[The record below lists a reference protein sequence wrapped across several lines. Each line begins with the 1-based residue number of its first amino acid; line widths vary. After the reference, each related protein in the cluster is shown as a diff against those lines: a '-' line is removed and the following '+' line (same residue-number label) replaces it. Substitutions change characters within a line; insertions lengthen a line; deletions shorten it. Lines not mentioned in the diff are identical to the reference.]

1 MQRSEAGPATGG
13 PAEPVKLCVMYLGI
27 VCGKHKYTL
36 LEEEDIHY
44 ASDFTIEPD
53 LQIDRNGTGGYIFV
67 NAKSK
72 RGEGEMD
79 HLHNLLWIN
88 RFGWIQP
95 GSKVVHRNGITVD
108 NRVANLALV
117 DVNTPM
123 GVVPKVV
130 TQTETES
137 RFSGGDL
144 YRLALSRLPD
154 FETRQFEQSAE
165 RNGPPRQVE
174 IYTTA
179 DGVQDHGAP
188 LYECLHAACCNLE
201 LDGSSFV
208 RCPSCSHARYCSDKC
223 LDLDSTRHLKICSGG
238 CGSQPCDALSGR

>member
-1 MQRSEAGPATGG
+1 MVVAI
-13 PAEPVKLCVMYLGI
+13 VI
-27 VCGKHKYTL
+27 VCLGRWRKEKRARERDRRERASESDRERERARARTHVCEARAETL
-36 LEEEDIHY
+36 TAARQLAAPKPQTVPH
-44 ASDFTIEPD
+44 ALTRTWS
-53 LQIDRNGTGGYIFV
+53 
-67 NAKSK
+67 
-72 RGEGEMD
+72 
-79 HLHNLLWIN
+79 LLAA
-88 RFGWIQP
+88 
-95 GSKVVHRNGITVD
+95 GITVD